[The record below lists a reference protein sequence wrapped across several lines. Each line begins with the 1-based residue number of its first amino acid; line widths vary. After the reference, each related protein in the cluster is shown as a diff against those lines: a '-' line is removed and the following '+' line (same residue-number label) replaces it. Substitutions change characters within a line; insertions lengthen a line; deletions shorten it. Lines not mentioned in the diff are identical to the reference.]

1 MSPQTAPTALQQEP
15 DEALMLRFGRG
26 DLAAF
31 DELYRRSEARVWRF
45 IRRSVHSAA
54 LADELMQDVWMRVI
68 AQAGRYEPEAQFIT
82 WLFTIARHRVIDAV
96 RVARPV
102 ERLDDAPPPVDGA
115 PGPEELA
122 MHSQQGQQ
130 LLAALERLP
139 WDQREAFLL
148 QVEGGLSVADIGIT
162 TGVPTETAKSRLR
175 YARAALRAALGDA
188 M

>member
-1 MSPQTAPTALQQEP
+1 MSTRPAPTAVHEEP

-26 DLAAF
+26 ELAAF
-31 DELYRRSEARVWRF
+31 DELYRRNESRVWRF

-68 AQAGRYEPEAQFIT
+68 AQATRYHPEALFVT
-82 WLFTIARHRVIDAV
+82 WLFTIARHRVIDAA
-96 RVARPV
+96 RVARPE
-102 ERLDDAPPPVDGA
+102 ERLDDAPPIADAA

-122 MHSQQGQQ
+122 MYTEQGER
-130 LLAALERLP
+130 LLAALDRLP

-148 QVEGGLSVADIGIT
+148 QAEGGLSVADIGVA

-175 YARAALRAALGDA
+175 YARAALRAALGDTP
-188 M
+188 